1 MDIKNVYEKYFQKSM
16 MFLYPLLKIRQGS
29 SIVPVQT
36 YIAWEDM
43 YELGDYKLICVYH
56 NRKDPEFKSFEERF
70 LLSNQLFY
78 DYFLLPDNMV
88 AYVFDM
94 SEHSHDFRLVALGQY
109 SELSSEF
116 KFKVINFFAS
126 NPHHAAYI
134 DSYLYPERHYYTY
147 AELLNCDVDLLADV
161 GQLCSPPNLKEETLI
176 SKPIEV
182 RIEDNSLHLSKQ

>member
-1 MDIKNVYEKYFQKSM
+1 MDVKNVYEKYFQKSK
-16 MFLYPLLKIRQGS
+16 MFLYPILKMRQGS
-29 SIVPVQT
+29 SIVPIQT
-36 YIAWEDM
+36 YMAWQDM

-56 NRKDPEFKSFEERF
+56 NRKDAEFKAFEDKH

-78 DYFLLPDNMV
+78 DYFLLPDDMV
-88 AYVFDM
+88 AYVFDL
-94 SEHSHDFRLVALGQY
+94 SEYSHDYRLIALGQY

-116 KFKVINFFAS
+116 KFKVINFFSS

-147 AELLNCDVDLLADV
+147 AELLNCDVDILVNV
-161 GQLCSPPNLKEETLI
+161 GQLCSPPDFSQETLL
-176 SKPIEV
+176 SKPMEV

>member
-1 MDIKNVYEKYFQKSM
+1 MDVKNVYDKYFQKSK

-36 YIAWEDM
+36 YMAWQDM

-56 NRKDPEFKSFEERF
+56 NRKDAEFKAFEDSH

-78 DYFLLPDNMV
+78 DYFLLPDDMV
-88 AYVFDM
+88 AYVFDL
-94 SEHSHDFRLVALGQY
+94 SEHSHDFRLIALGQY
-109 SELSSEF
+109 SEVSSEF
-116 KFKVINFFAS
+116 KFKIINFFSS

-147 AELLNCDVDLLADV
+147 AELLNCDVDILVNV
-161 GQLCSPPNLKEETLI
+161 GQLCSPPDFSQETLL
-176 SKPIEV
+176 SKPMEV